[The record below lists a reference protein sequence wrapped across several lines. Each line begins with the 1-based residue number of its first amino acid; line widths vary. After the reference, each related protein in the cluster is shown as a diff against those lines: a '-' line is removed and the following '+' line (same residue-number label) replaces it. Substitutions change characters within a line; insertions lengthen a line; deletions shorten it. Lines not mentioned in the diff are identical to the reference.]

1 MNIGITVYPTY
12 GGSGIVGAELGR
24 DLAGR
29 GHNVHFISSFLPTRV
44 TELGERVHF
53 HEVEMMSYPLFEH
66 QPYDLALA
74 TKMAT
79 VARAEKLDLLHV
91 HYAIPHSISAILA
104 RESIKQKRYV
114 PVITTLHGTDITLV
128 GADRSYL
135 PITRYGLQQSDGV
148 TAVSKFL
155 QKATIETFDFDDVEV
170 IPNFICPCHYKRL
183 ADSPLRSEL
192 APNGEML
199 LTHVSN
205 FRAVK
210 RPVDCVEIFAK
221 VRQKQANVRLV
232 MVGDGPERSAA
243 AYQTEKLGISD
254 NVLFVGKQ
262 GKIADYLGVSDV
274 FLLPSELESFGLAAL
289 EAQACEVP
297 VIATRIGGIPE
308 VVSEGE
314 TGYLS
319 DVGDT
324 AKMAEDTLRLIGDED
339 LRRAFGE
346 KGRELAI
353 QKYGSDKIIP
363 QYIQFYEKV
372 LGDVGT
378 QASLTARNA
387 AVSDR

>member
-12 GGSGIVGAELGR
+12 GGSGIVGSELGR
-24 DLAGR
+24 DLAER
-29 GHNVHFISSFLPTRV
+29 GHNVHFISSFLPTRL
-44 TELGERVHF
+44 TELSERIHF

-155 QKATIETFDFDDVEV
+155 KQATIETFDFDEIEV
-170 IPNFICPCHYKRL
+170 IPNFICENHYKRL
-183 ADSPLRSEL
+183 PDSPLRAEL
-192 APNGEML
+192 APNGERL
-199 LTHVSN
+199 LVHVSN
-205 FRAVK
+205 FRPVK
-210 RPVDCVEIFAK
+210 RPSDCVEIL
-221 VRQKQANVRLV
+221 ANVRAAGENARLV
-232 MVGDGPERSAA
+232 MVGDGPELSAVR
-243 AYQTEKLGISD
+243 YRGEQLGMNGNISY
-254 NVLFVGKQ
+254 VGKQ
-262 GKIADYLGVSDV
+262 ANIADYLGIADV

-308 VVSEGE
+308 VINDGE
-314 TGYLS
+314 SGYLS
-319 DVGDT
+319 DVGDVE
-324 AKMAEDTLRLIGDED
+324 KMSADTLVLLRNEE

-346 KGRELAI
+346 KGRELAV
-353 QKYGSDKIIP
+353 QRYSTDKIIP
-363 QYIQFYEKV
+363 QYIAFYEKIV
-372 LGDVGT
+372 KK
-378 QASLTARNA
+378 AKAATA
-387 AVSDR
+387 

>member
-12 GGSGIVGAELGR
+12 GGSGIVGSELGR
-24 DLAGR
+24 DLADR
-29 GHNVHFISSFLPTRV
+29 GHNVHFISSVLPTRL
-44 TELGERVHF
+44 TELSERIHF
-53 HEVEMMSYPLFEH
+53 HEVEMMSYALFEH

-155 QKATIETFDFDDVEV
+155 KQATIETFDFDDVEV
-170 IPNFICPCHYKRL
+170 IPNFICQKHYLRL
-183 ADSPLRSEL
+183 TDSPLRGEL
-192 APNGEML
+192 APNGERL

-210 RPVDCVEIFAK
+210 RPVDCVEILAK
-221 VRQKQANVRLV
+221 VRAAGENVRLV
-232 MVGDGPERSAA
+232 MVGDGPELSAVR
-243 AYQTEKLGISD
+243 YRGEQMGMNGNILY
-254 NVLFVGKQ
+254 VGKQ
-262 GKIADYLGVSDV
+262 ANIADYMGVSDL

-289 EAQACEVP
+289 EAQACELP

-308 VVSEGE
+308 VVNDGE
-314 TGYLS
+314 SGFLS
-319 DVGDT
+319 DVGDVE
-324 AKMAEDTLRLIGDED
+324 KMSADTLKL
-339 LRRAFGE
+339 LRNEEMRRSFGE
-346 KGRELAI
+346 RGRELAV
-353 QKYGSDKIIP
+353 QRYSTSKIIP
-363 QYIQFYEKV
+363 QYIAFYEKV
-372 LGDVGT
+372 VNK
-378 QASLTARNA
+378 AKAVA
-387 AVSDR
+387 A

>member
-12 GGSGIVGAELGR
+12 GGSGIVGSELGR
-24 DLAGR
+24 DLAER
-29 GHNVHFISSFLPTRV
+29 GHNVHFISSVLPTRL
-44 TELGERVHF
+44 TELNERIHF
-53 HEVEMMSYPLFEH
+53 HEVEMMSYALFEH

-155 QKATIETFDFDDVEV
+155 KQATIETFDFDDVEV
-170 IPNFICPCHYKRL
+170 IPNFICQKHYLRL
-183 ADSPLRSEL
+183 PDSPLRGEL
-192 APNGEML
+192 APNGERL
-199 LTHVSN
+199 LIHVSN

-210 RPVDCVEIFAK
+210 RPVDCVEILVRVRAAGENAK
-221 VRQKQANVRLV
+221 LV
-232 MVGDGPERSAA
+232 MVGDGPELSAVR
-243 AYQTEKLGISD
+243 YRGEQLGMNGNI
-254 NVLFVGKQ
+254 LYVGKQ
-262 GKIADYLGVSDV
+262 ANIADYLGVADV

-289 EAQACEVP
+289 EAQACELP

-308 VVSEGE
+308 VVNEGE
-314 TGYLS
+314 SGYLS
-319 DVGDT
+319 DVGDVE
-324 AKMAEDTLRLIGDED
+324 KMSNDVLILLRDEN
-339 LRRAFGE
+339 LRRTFGE
-346 KGRELAI
+346 RGRELAV
-353 QKYGSDKIIP
+353 QRYSTSKIIP
-363 QYIQFYEKV
+363 QYIAFYEKIV
-372 LGDVGT
+372 NK
-378 QASLTARNA
+378 AKA
-387 AVSDR
+387 AAA

>member
-12 GGSGIVGAELGR
+12 GGSGIVGSELGR
-24 DLAGR
+24 DLAER
-29 GHNVHFISSFLPTRV
+29 GHNVHFISSFLPTRL
-44 TELGERVHF
+44 TELNERIYF

-155 QKATIETFDFDDVEV
+155 KQATIETFDFDDVEV
-170 IPNFICPCHYKRL
+170 IPNFICQNQYMRL
-183 ADSPLRSEL
+183 PDSPLRSEL
-192 APNGEML
+192 APNGERL
-199 LTHVSN
+199 LVHVSN
-205 FRAVK
+205 FRPVK
-210 RPVDCVEIFAK
+210 RANDCVEILAK
-221 VRQKQANVRLV
+221 VRAEGENAKLI
-232 MVGDGPERSAA
+232 MVGDGPERSAVYYRA
-243 AYQTEKLGISD
+243 EQLDVKEHTT
-254 NVLFVGKQ
+254 FVGKQ
-262 GKIADYLGVSDV
+262 ANIADYLGIADV

-308 VVSEGE
+308 VINDGE
-314 TGYLS
+314 SGFLS
-319 DVGDT
+319 DVGDVE
-324 AKMAEDTLRLIGDED
+324 KMSVDTLRLLRDED

-346 KGRELAI
+346 RGRELAV
-353 QKYGSDKIIP
+353 QRYATSKIIP
-363 QYIQFYEKV
+363 QYIAFYEKIV
-372 LGDVGT
+372 NK
-378 QASLTARNA
+378 AKA
-387 AVSDR
+387 AAA

>member
-12 GGSGIVGAELGR
+12 GGSGIVGSELGR
-24 DLAGR
+24 DLAER
-29 GHNVHFISSFLPTRV
+29 GHNVHFISSVLPTRL
-44 TELGERVHF
+44 TELSERIHF
-53 HEVEMMSYPLFEH
+53 HEVEMMSYALFEH

-155 QKATIETFDFDDVEV
+155 KQATIETFDFDDVEV
-170 IPNFICPCHYKRL
+170 IPNFICQNHYKRL
-183 ADSPLRSEL
+183 PDSPLKAEL
-192 APNGEML
+192 APNGERL
-199 LTHVSN
+199 LVHVSN

-210 RPVDCVEIFAK
+210 RPVDCVEILAN
-221 VRQKQANVRLV
+221 VRQQNDKVRLV
-232 MVGDGPERSAA
+232 MVGDGPELSAVR
-243 AYQTEKLGISD
+243 YRGEQLGMNGNII
-254 NVLFVGKQ
+254 FVGKQ
-262 GKIADYLGVSDV
+262 ANIADYMGVSDV

-289 EAQACEVP
+289 EAQACELP

-308 VVSEGE
+308 VVNDGE
-314 TGYLS
+314 SGYLS
-319 DVGDT
+319 EVGDVE
-324 AKMAEDTLRLIGDED
+324 KMSADTLKLLLDED
-339 LRRAFGE
+339 LRLAFGE
-346 KGRELAI
+346 RGRELAV
-353 QKYGSDKIIP
+353 QRYSTSKIIP
-363 QYIQFYEKV
+363 QYIAFYEKV
-372 LGDVGT
+372 INK
-378 QASLTARNA
+378 ANA
-387 AVSDR
+387 AAA